1 MKLVYS
7 VMLEKFVT
15 GTWKVRRSMTTET
28 TRNAGRPTER
38 DEHRDED
45 KVRRFVEHMA
55 MLFEGWGFP
64 RMAARVLL
72 TMMAADEET
81 LTAGDLAERLGVSAA
96 AISGAVRYLQHIG
109 MLSREPVPGERTHR
123 YRLPD
128 DLWYETTVSKRGALA
143 SVAELAEDGARAL
156 GGSATPSG
164 RRMEQMRDFYV
175 FIDEALGD
183 LMEKWE
189 VERNAKAE
197 RRARTKRS

>member
-1 MKLVYS
+1 
-7 VMLEKFVT
+7 
-15 GTWKVRRSMTTET
+15 MTTET
-28 TRNAGRPTER
+28 TRDAGRPAER
-38 DEHRDED
+38 DEERNEDRDED

-128 DLWYETTVSKRGALA
+128 DLWYETTVGKRGVLA
-143 SVAELAEDGARAL
+143 SVAELAGDGARAL

-175 FIDEALGD
+175 FVDEALGD

-189 VERNAKAE
+189 AE
-197 RRARTKRS
+197 RTTKADRRAKSKRS